1 MHRSMRDSSLLPGQW
16 VHVPA
21 TFTDPHTSE
30 TIDSTVTAKV
40 VMARLPGKTLLD
52 FGDFVATVD
61 NELIL
66 EVRVCDS
73 PRTAG

>member
-1 MHRSMRDSSLLPGQW
+1 MSSLLLPGQW

-21 TFTDPHTSE
+21 TFTDPDTGE

-40 VMARLPGKTLLD
+40 VMARLPDKTLLD
-52 FGDFVATVD
+52 FGDFVETVS
-61 NELIL
+61 NENIL
-66 EVRVCDS
+66 EVRGCDS

>member
-1 MHRSMRDSSLLPGQW
+1 MRDSSLLPGQW

-40 VMARLPGKTLLD
+40 VMARLPGKTLVN
-52 FGDFVATVD
+52 FGKTIQTVS
-61 NELIL
+61 NENIM
-66 EVRVCDS
+66 EVNG
-73 PRTAG
+73 A

>member
-1 MHRSMRDSSLLPGQW
+1 MSSLLLPGQW

-21 TFTDPHTSE
+21 TFTDPDTGE

-40 VMARLPGKTLLD
+40 VMARLPDKTLLD
-52 FGDFVATVD
+52 FGDFVETVD
-61 NELIL
+61 NERIL
-66 EVRVCDS
+66 EVKECDS

>member
-1 MHRSMRDSSLLPGQW
+1 MRDSSLLPGQW

-21 TFTDPHTSE
+21 TFTDPDTGK

-40 VMARLPGKTLLD
+40 VMARLPDKTLLD
-52 FGDFVATVD
+52 FGDFVETVG
-61 NELIL
+61 NERIL
-66 EVRVCDS
+66 EVRECDS

>member
-1 MHRSMRDSSLLPGQW
+1 MSSLLLPGQW
-16 VHVPA
+16 VNVPA
-21 TFTDPHTSE
+21 TFTDPDTGK

-52 FGDFVATVD
+52 FGDFVETVD

-73 PRTAG
+73 PLTAV